1 MCGIFAIVF
10 NRSRSDLG
18 SILYKAA
25 TRLLYRGYDS
35 VGFAT
40 LDAQD
45 KVDLRKDKGKLD
57 DVNRELHLSQMQ
69 GVRGMV
75 QLRWATFGAPS
86 KKNSQPHRGCRG
98 KMISAHNGNIVNTTE
113 LIDDL
118 TAKGHLF
125 QGDND
130 GEALCHRVEESRET
144 TATLEEAVREGHR
157 FIQGH
162 YSAVFAEEGDP
173 RMVAVKA
180 GSSLFLGQGDGF
192 VCISS
197 DLPSIL
203 EFTRTYVP
211 LKDGEM
217 VIFDSQSFSLR
228 SLQGGEPI
236 LRPLQTYTE
245 EITVAEKGAFP
256 HFMLKEI
263 HDQPEGA
270 LELQRFAF
278 SSKEYRQRAQ
288 RLLKHPRIFL
298 IGSGSSYHAA
308 LMGEYALK
316 NTLGLDVNACVAG
329 EFIGRYGAVLKP
341 EDGFLFISQSGETKD
356 LLLVVDFVEKR
367 GLKNLYSLVN
377 VTGSTLHTRLP
388 ERFPILSHQEV
399 GVAATKTFFN
409 QALTFLILAEAAGAP
424 IRGSIESLHDL
435 LKEQLRIF
443 SESVPPLA
451 RSLTSARAL
460 FFLGYGVSHPAV
472 LEAALK
478 VKELAYTPS
487 EGFFSSEF
495 KHGPLAM
502 IEEGQPVFFLST
514 LGDKELTVAHINE
527 IKVRGGIIHT
537 VSPEDSLLRKN
548 SHALY
553 PLETEDPLLVPLMGV
568 LFFQLLAYHMAVAAG
583 ENPDTP
589 RNLSKSITVD

>member
-1 MCGIFAIVF
+1 
-10 NRSRSDLG
+10 
-18 SILYKAA
+18 
-25 TRLLYRGYDS
+25 
-35 VGFAT
+35 
-40 LDAQD
+40 
-45 KVDLRKDKGKLD
+45 
-57 DVNRELHLSQMQ
+57 
-69 GVRGMV
+69 MV

-245 EITVAEKGAFP
+245 EITVAVERALNDARPRSRYLVGKGSRVHA
-256 HFMLKEI
+256 
-263 HDQPEGA
+263 
-270 LELQRFAF
+270 
-278 SSKEYRQRAQ
+278 YT
-288 RLLKHPRIFL
+288 RLLP
-298 IGSGSSYHAA
+298 
-308 LMGEYALK
+308 
-316 NTLGLDVNACVAG
+316 
-329 EFIGRYGAVLKP
+329 
-341 EDGFLFISQSGETKD
+341 
-356 LLLVVDFVEKR
+356 
-367 GLKNLYSLVN
+367 
-377 VTGSTLHTRLP
+377 
-388 ERFPILSHQEV
+388 
-399 GVAATKTFFN
+399 
-409 QALTFLILAEAAGAP
+409 AP
-424 IRGSIESLHDL
+424 ITDA
-435 LKEQLRIF
+435 IF
-443 SESVPPLA
+443 S
-451 RSLTSARAL
+451 RATRIPKRA
-460 FFLGYGVSHPAV
+460 PA
-472 LEAALK
+472 
-478 VKELAYTPS
+478 
-487 EGFFSSEF
+487 
-495 KHGPLAM
+495 
-502 IEEGQPVFFLST
+502 
-514 LGDKELTVAHINE
+514 
-527 IKVRGGIIHT
+527 
-537 VSPEDSLLRKN
+537 
-548 SHALY
+548 
-553 PLETEDPLLVPLMGV
+553 
-568 LFFQLLAYHMAVAAG
+568 
-583 ENPDTP
+583 
-589 RNLSKSITVD
+589 